1 MDGHDEGAG
10 ARDGAEDGGTGTRD
24 GLGFSRVDEAGGEAG
39 DAAGALP
46 RAWLPDVGPE
56 DEDPLGGTV
65 TGLDVPEATAAEVTA
80 ALVRLLGAAAPA
92 GPPDPEALL
101 IARVFVVD
109 EHPSAARWSEGER
122 RSVAGAAAVLV
133 ARRGEEGVEA
143 LVRELRGAE
152 RGDD

>member
-10 ARDGAEDGGTGTRD
+10 ARDGAEDGEGTGTRD
-24 GLGFSRVDEAGGEAG
+24 GLGFSGVDEAGDG
-39 DAAGALP
+39 AGALP

-56 DEDPLGGTV
+56 DEDPLDGTV

-80 ALVRLLGAAAPA
+80 ALVRLLGTAAPA
-92 GPPDPEALL
+92 GPPDPEALM

>member
-1 MDGHDEGAG
+1 MRGDDEGVG
-10 ARDGAEDGGTGTRD
+10 TGAEEGDGD
-24 GLGFSRVDEAGGEAG
+24 GLATGIGGAYEV
-39 DAAGALP
+39 GALP

-65 TGLDVPEATAAEVTA
+65 TGLDVPEATAAEVTG
-80 ALVRLLGAAAPA
+80 ALVRLLGSTVPV
-92 GPPDPEALL
+92 GSPDPEALL

-122 RSVAGAAAVLV
+122 RSVAGLAAVLV

-143 LVRELRGAE
+143 LVRELRRGA
-152 RGDD
+152 RGDG